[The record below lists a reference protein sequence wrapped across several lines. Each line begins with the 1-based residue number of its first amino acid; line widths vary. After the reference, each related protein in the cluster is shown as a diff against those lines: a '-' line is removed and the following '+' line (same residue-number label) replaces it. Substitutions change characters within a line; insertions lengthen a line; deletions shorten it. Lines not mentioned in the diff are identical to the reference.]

1 MPQVT
6 VQRIAEI
13 IDAFAPFDTAED
25 YDNVGILAGDVAL
38 PRLGLSA
45 ADYSRLSD
53 EVTDVLHC
61 AATVNML
68 AGYDALKETNSLQQ
82 KSDAMN
88 AALAAGEVDD
98 ISQVV
103 IAGQKAEIALQLTMQ
118 VRNRALSAYQEL
130 MRMQV

>member
-1 MPQVT
+1 MEMVPLQMTPVKMSAESHLGETMP
-6 VQRIAEI
+6 E
-13 IDAFAPFDTAED
+13 P
-25 YDNVGILAGDVAL
+25 
-38 PRLGLSA
+38 
-45 ADYSRLSD
+45 
-53 EVTDVLHC
+53 EVKSFGQYLV
-61 AATVNML
+61 
-68 AGYDALKETNSLQQ
+68 DALKETNSLQQ

-118 VRNRALSAYQEL
+118 VRNRALSAYPEL

>member
-1 MPQVT
+1 MEMVPLQMTPVKMS
-6 VQRIAEI
+6 AESHLGETI
-13 IDAFAPFDTAED
+13 PEPEVKSFGQYLVDT
-25 YDNVGILAGDVAL
+25 
-38 PRLGLSA
+38 
-45 ADYSRLSD
+45 
-53 EVTDVLHC
+53 
-61 AATVNML
+61 
-68 AGYDALKETNSLQQ
+68 LKETNTLQQ

>member
-1 MPQVT
+1 MEMMPLQMTPVKMS
-6 VQRIAEI
+6 AESH
-13 IDAFAPFDTAED
+13 
-25 YDNVGILAGDVAL
+25 
-38 PRLGLSA
+38 LGETIPEP
-45 ADYSRLSD
+45 
-53 EVTDVLHC
+53 EVRSFSQYLV
-61 AATVNML
+61 
-68 AGYDALKETNSLQQ
+68 DALKETNALQK

>member
-1 MPQVT
+1 MEMVPLQMTPVKMS
-6 VQRIAEI
+6 AESH
-13 IDAFAPFDTAED
+13 
-25 YDNVGILAGDVAL
+25 
-38 PRLGLSA
+38 LGETIPEP
-45 ADYSRLSD
+45 
-53 EVTDVLHC
+53 EVRSFSQYLV
-61 AATVNML
+61 
-68 AGYDALKETNSLQQ
+68 DALKETNSLQN
-82 KSDAMN
+82 KADAMN

>member
-1 MPQVT
+1 MEMVPLQMTPVKMS
-6 VQRIAEI
+6 AESH
-13 IDAFAPFDTAED
+13 
-25 YDNVGILAGDVAL
+25 
-38 PRLGLSA
+38 LGETIPEP
-45 ADYSRLSD
+45 
-53 EVTDVLHC
+53 EVKSFGQYLV
-61 AATVNML
+61 
-68 AGYDALKETNSLQQ
+68 DALKETNTLQQ

>member
-1 MPQVT
+1 MEMVPLQMTPVKMSAESHLGETMP
-6 VQRIAEI
+6 E
-13 IDAFAPFDTAED
+13 P
-25 YDNVGILAGDVAL
+25 
-38 PRLGLSA
+38 
-45 ADYSRLSD
+45 
-53 EVTDVLHC
+53 EVKSFGQYLV
-61 AATVNML
+61 
-68 AGYDALKETNSLQQ
+68 DALKETNSLQQ
-82 KSDAMN
+82 KADAMN

>member
-1 MPQVT
+1 MEMVPLQMTPVKMSAESHLGETMPEPEVKSFGQ
-6 VQRIAEI
+6 
-13 IDAFAPFDTAED
+13 
-25 YDNVGILAGDVAL
+25 YLVG
-38 PRLGLSA
+38 
-45 ADYSRLSD
+45 
-53 EVTDVLHC
+53 
-61 AATVNML
+61 
-68 AGYDALKETNSLQQ
+68 ALKETNSLQQ

>member
-1 MPQVT
+1 MEMMPLQMTPVKMS
-6 VQRIAEI
+6 AESH
-13 IDAFAPFDTAED
+13 
-25 YDNVGILAGDVAL
+25 
-38 PRLGLSA
+38 LGETIPEP
-45 ADYSRLSD
+45 
-53 EVTDVLHC
+53 EVRSFSQYLV
-61 AATVNML
+61 
-68 AGYDALKETNSLQQ
+68 DALKETNSLQN
-82 KSDAMN
+82 KADAMN

>member
-1 MPQVT
+1 MEMVPLQMTPVKMSAESHLGETMP
-6 VQRIAEI
+6 E
-13 IDAFAPFDTAED
+13 P
-25 YDNVGILAGDVAL
+25 
-38 PRLGLSA
+38 
-45 ADYSRLSD
+45 
-53 EVTDVLHC
+53 EVKSFGQYLV
-61 AATVNML
+61 
-68 AGYDALKETNSLQQ
+68 DALKETNSLQQ

-88 AALAAGEVDD
+88 VALAAGEVDD